1 MPYWRSWWSSSF
13 PLLLIAKFDSLFVDM
28 IIVGFISQ
36 IFVYM
41 IRLIRDVD
49 QPFEYSVTGADPRL
63 GC

>member
-1 MPYWRSWWSSSF
+1 
-13 PLLLIAKFDSLFVDM
+13 M